1 MTSLL
6 EHGYMETF
14 LLIFIRVLGMFMMIP
29 FFGNQNVPRR
39 VKVLLSFFIAVIMM
53 QIMPLQAPVTADRPL
68 AYGLAVITEFFI
80 GWLLGF
86 GVYLVYSVLTMA
98 GQFVDVQIGL
108 SMVSVINPLSQMQFT
123 VTGNLYY
130 FVLLFIMIM
139 TRTYYYFLEGLKQSY
154 RLIPLGKV
162 QIGYKLYD
170 SLFIFLRDYFLM
182 ALQIALLVFFVMLIT
197 NAVLGILARTAPQL
211 NMFVVGFPIKL
222 ILGLVTIYITFFVFE
237 GLSDMVIDRGGQLMH
252 DFIRGMSGR

>member
-6 EHGYMETF
+6 EHGYVETF
-14 LLIFIRVLGMFMMIP
+14 LLIFVRILGMFIMIP

-53 QIMPLQAPVTADRPL
+53 QIMPLKAPVTTDYPL
-68 AYGLAVITEFFI
+68 EYALTAASEFFV
-80 GWLLGF
+80 GWMLGF
-86 GVYLVYSVLTMA
+86 GVYLVYSTLSMA
-98 GQFVDVQIGL
+98 GQFVDVQVGL

-130 FVLLFIMIM
+130 FVLLFIMLM
-139 TRTYYYFLEGLKQSY
+139 TRTYYYFLEGLKHSLQW
-154 RLIPLGKV
+154 IPLGRAR
-162 QIGYKLYD
+162 ISYALYD
-170 SLFIFLRDYFLM
+170 SLFYFMKDYLLI

-237 GLSDMVIDRGGQLMH
+237 GLSAMVIDRGTETMY
-252 DFIRGMSGR
+252 DFIKGMGGK